1 MTSSSV
7 RIFSLLILTLSG
19 CSCGET
25 TTFDAGRDATVTLDA
40 FSALDAPP
48 AVDVAIFGDEG
59 LGDTPPAV
67 DALATSDAPSA
78 VDVGIDASADAPSR
92 CPRVIPD
99 RLAGMCDGRGRAI
112 CETWATETAGGAPA
126 SAICLGSDGNCA
138 RASECTGTTLD
149 SCRCGTEPACGASE
163 VCISGIAGFSCV
175 CAP

>member
-67 DALATSDAPSA
+67 DAYVQEDARA
-78 VDVGIDASADAPSR
+78 DGDTASNSPDAPSR

-99 RLAGMCDGRGRAI
+99 RLAGSCDGRGRAI

-149 SCRCGTEPACGASE
+149 TCRCGTEPACGASE
-163 VCISGIAGFSCV
+163 VCISGFAGYSCV